1 MINSSKFGSLRNC
14 SIAVMPDFF
23 IDRIVRLKSPT
34 KDVFKLIQE
43 KEKFGG
49 GSIRDMSSLDTRGGN
64 AVNIAYCLAKLGVHV
79 TLFTIA
85 NEIGEAVLRK
95 IFSKFDDDTV
105 DLQIANGKHG
115 HTTALEFVGEF
126 GSKVNI
132 MLNDVGDIAYF
143 GPERIDHEHGKQI
156 LKNADAVI
164 VVNWGSNLRGSEL
177 VEYAFE
183 QSPNSYHCIDPAD
196 MDARRFE
203 FKDTLTRISNI
214 TSSLNINENEC
225 NSLLNALSL
234 DSHKISELKFQDSD
248 SENVIKKAALEIA
261 NKLNIKSN
269 IHTRIGAA
277 WSDGEETF
285 FVPSFKVEPRTLT
298 GAGDS
303 WDSAN
308 IIAHVAGLDKEQC
321 LILSNAYA
329 ALYVANPIS
338 EPATLDETI
347 DFIDKNGD

>member
-1 MINSSKFGSLRNC
+1 MKDC
-14 SIAVMPDFF
+14 SVVVMPDFF
-23 IDRIVRLKSPT
+23 IDRIVKLKSPA
-34 KDVFKLIQE
+34 KDVFKVFHE

-49 GSIRDMSSLDTRGGN
+49 GSIRDISSLDTRGGN

-95 IFSKFDDDTV
+95 IFSKFENDRV
-105 DLQIANGKHG
+105 NLQIANGKHG
-115 HTTALEFVGEF
+115 HTTALEFTGEF
-126 GSKVNI
+126 GFKVNI
-132 MLNDVGDIAYF
+132 MLNDIGDIANF
-143 GPERIDHEHGKQI
+143 GPERIDHEHGRQM
-156 LKNADAVI
+156 LKNADAVT

-177 VEYAFE
+177 VEYAFK
-183 QSPNSYHCIDPAD
+183 QSPDSYHCIDPAD
-196 MDARRFE
+196 IDARRFE
-203 FKDTLTRISNI
+203 FKDLLTKISKV

-225 NSLLNALSL
+225 NSLLNTLGL
-234 DSHKISELKFQDSD
+234 DSHKISELKFQDRD

-261 NKLNIKSN
+261 NKLNIKLN

-277 WSDGEETF
+277 WSDGEETLF
-285 FVPSFKVEPRTLT
+285 APSFKVEPRTLT

-308 IIAHVAGLDKEQC
+308 IIAYMAGLDREQR
-321 LILSNAYA
+321 LIFSNAYA

-347 DFIDKNGD
+347 DFIEKNRA